1 MNLLPNSVRERMNL
15 VNKYCTHGFLSNRWL
30 EAGAVCTFHS
40 RRCTTPALCN
50 VESDRMLGIR
60 PGSWDDGKR
69 AAELA
74 ESRLFNGHAER
85 CTVPDRFVILFTEL
99 LVSL

>member
-15 VNKYCTHGFLSNRWL
+15 VKYSTHDFTSDGWLKAGCTCTL
-30 EAGAVCTFHS
+30 EC

-85 CTVPDRFVILFTEL
+85 CTVSDRFVTLYTGL